1 MLIFNN
7 YLGMPTQQERE
18 KDFPPTTHLQRQ
30 LLEGHPCRDYFATQQ
45 PK

>member
-18 KDFPPTTHLQRQ
+18 KDFPPNTHLQRQ
-30 LLEGHPCRDYFATQQ
+30 LLEGILAVITLPHNNLQ
-45 PK
+45 